1 MSTEQW
7 TQDSLEVCN
16 VVDLY
21 FSYVRWYGR
30 QAAAS
35 NEIEWHARQA
45 VCACACVC
53 MLISNGL
60 DRYGSCC
67 GTRVLAGD

>member
-16 VVDLY
+16 AVVLW
-21 FSYVRWYGR
+21 STYGR
-30 QAAAS
+30 QTAAS

-53 MLISNGL
+53 MSISNGL

-67 GTRVLAGD
+67 CTPVLAGD

>member
-16 VVDLY
+16 VVDL
-21 FSYVRWYGR
+21 SACLYGR

-35 NEIEWHARQA
+35 NEIEWHSRQA

>member
-7 TQDSLEVCN
+7 TQDSLGVCN

-21 FSYVRWYGR
+21 GG
-30 QAAAS
+30 QTAAS
-35 NEIEWHARQA
+35 NETEWHSRQA

-53 MLISNGL
+53 MINSNGL
-60 DRYGSCC
+60 GRYGSSC

>member
-7 TQDSLEVCN
+7 AQDSLEVCN
-16 VVDLY
+16 VVDL
-21 FSYVRWYGR
+21 YGR

-35 NEIEWHARQA
+35 NEIEWHSRQA

-60 DRYGSCC
+60 DRYGACC
-67 GTRVLAGD
+67 CTRVLAGD